1 MTVLGAFDKLIT
13 DKVMNVYSE
22 IIRTGYG
29 LAGMMVPNWLR
40 LDVAE
45 GEQIPNTKIY
55 RDINRNV
62 LLKLLKSAFDE

>member
-1 MTVLGAFDKLIT
+1 
-13 DKVMNVYSE
+13 MNVYSE